1 MLLRSSSTPVLGSLL
16 PSFSDSPSHNNCNHH
31 ETNTVIIKHP
41 PPTIHQNHNKF
52 ALHQTGS
59 LNLSSFSCNS
69 SPISPSIAD
78 LDRNKG
84 FQRAQSDGNLE
95 GLAYVSCSTKEDQ
108 YIETN
113 LHKKFSVRPKCTML
127 QTIQSFSFYNSKG
140 EYEDEEDE
148 EKSDIEDDD
157 EEERIMA
164 MRAQTLSLE
173 NKTNSMI
180 LTEEVNVK
188 DQIWNTGFGDEKEL
202 LDQGMFLAR
211 GIGICDAS
219 GGGGNGGRGR
229 RYGGGDF
236 NSGEDNQGGG
246 GDFNGE
252 DNQGVEEY
260 YKRMV
265 KKNPGNPLFL
275 RNYAKFLYKSKGDL
289 QCAEEY
295 YSRAILADPKD
306 GEILSQY
313 AKLIW
318 ELHHDQDR
326 ALSYFERAV
335 QASPEDSHVQAAYA
349 SFLWDTEEYEEC
361 DEPKDVEAMPS
372 HFHGAVASA
381 SA

>member
-16 PSFSDSPSHNNCNHH
+16 PSFSDSPSHNNCNHY
-31 ETNTVIIKHP
+31 ETNTIIIKHP
-41 PPTIHQNHNKF
+41 PPTIHQNHKKF

-84 FQRAQSDGNLE
+84 FRRAQSDGNLE
-95 GLAYVSCSTKEDQ
+95 GLAYASCSTKEDQ
-108 YIETN
+108 NIETN
-113 LHKKFSVRPKCTML
+113 LPKKFSARPKCTML

-148 EKSDIEDDD
+148 EESDIEDDD

-164 MRAQTLSLE
+164 MRAQTQGLE
-173 NKTNSMI
+173 NKMNSMI

-188 DQIWNTGFGDEKEL
+188 DQIWSKGVGDEFG
-202 LDQGMFLAR
+202 QGMFLAR
-211 GIGICDAS
+211 GIGIGDAS

-229 RYGGGDF
+229 RGGSGDF

-265 KKNPGNPLFL
+265 EENPGNPLFL
-275 RNYAKFLYKSKGDL
+275 RNYAKFLYQVSFV
-289 QCAEEY
+289 
-295 YSRAILADPKD
+295 
-306 GEILSQY
+306 LS
-313 AKLIW
+313 LFT
-318 ELHHDQDR
+318 H
-326 ALSYFERAV
+326 
-335 QASPEDSHVQAAYA
+335 
-349 SFLWDTEEYEEC
+349 
-361 DEPKDVEAMPS
+361 
-372 HFHGAVASA
+372 
-381 SA
+381 